1 LALMLLTMS
10 DCISYERLVT
20 VFAILSF
27 GSHLVT
33 LYVSHKFLDLAFSTN
48 PKLIGRVRDEPFV
61 VTAN

>member
-1 LALMLLTMS
+1 MS